1 VVILLDLLVRGRSA
15 AVMTSTNGM
24 SEIDSP
30 IARIL
35 RPIC

>member
-15 AVMTSTNGM
+15 AVMTSTNG
-24 SEIDSP
+24 SREIDSP

>member
-15 AVMTSTNGM
+15 AVMTSTNGIVG
-24 SEIDSP
+24 IDSP

-35 RPIC
+35 RRIC